1 MPELTAEAGRVL
13 ITDGG
18 TTVFDTNRLN
28 QIRVGNVLTGSMSVP
43 GLNAAN
49 SQPLIVNNKQ
59 RINWSSTVS
68 CGVMHPDATDL
79 RGAINI
85 VHTGTTGLVGA
96 LNAGWHSVGGTY
108 VHFFGGFTASG
119 NVIGSSLATGAMLFN
134 FRINAATHTAYL
146 DGTAYH
152 DLIATGGKQGI
163 SFRPFTLRYYLIQ
176 CAYS

>member
-13 ITDGG
+13 ITDGA

-28 QIRVGNVLTGSMSVP
+28 QIRVGGVLSGSMSVP
-43 GLNAAN
+43 L
-49 SQPLIVNNKQ
+49 LTVNNNT
-59 RINWSSTVS
+59 RINWTSTVS

-85 VHTGTTGLVGA
+85 VYTGTTGLVGA

-108 VHFFGGFTASG
+108 VHFFDGFTASG
-119 NVIGSSLATGAMLFN
+119 NVNNSVPATGCALFN
-134 FRINAATHTAYL
+134 FRIDAATHTAYL
-146 DGTAYH
+146 DGRIYH
-152 DLIATGGKQGI
+152 DLIDTGGLQGI